1 MFCSVRVDGL
11 SRIVASCGESAA
23 GEEEVRDSLGDGA
36 GQAERGADD
45 VNPSDEGVEV
55 DMAAAELRDGLEM
68 NGDLEAHTRLVA
80 GLLRYARPL

>member
-11 SRIVASCGESAA
+11 SRIVVSCGESAA

-45 VNPSDEGVEV
+45 VNPSDKGVEV
-55 DMAAAELRDGLEM
+55 DMAAAELRED
-68 NGDLEAHTRLVA
+68 AA
-80 GLLRYARPL
+80 LLRGETAVEFEYRRARYD